1 MIEIRPTVAIALL
14 LTSGIAAQWLAW
26 RVRLPA
32 ILPLLITG
40 FLIGPVLQLVDPSE
54 LIGDLFFPEI
64 SLAVGLILFEGGLTL
79 RLSQI
84 REMRKVVFNL
94 VTVGALITWVGSALA
109 AYLILDLPLGFSLLF
124 GALIIVTGPTVIG
137 PLLRNVRPTAN
148 IANVLKWEGIL
159 IDPIGALVAVLVFE
173 FLIIGDQQAALSH
186 SLLLFGK
193 FVVVGT
199 LVGILGGIIVAYL
212 LRRRHLP
219 DYLVN
224 VTTLTVVF
232 ASFTLASTL
241 AHESGLLAAVIMGMV
256 LGNANLPIED
266 LLSFKEDLS
275 VLLISILFVTLAAEV
290 ELELLLAILNWPVLI
305 LLAAIILVIR
315 PLNVFIST
323 LRSPLSFREK
333 LFLSWIAPRGIVAA
347 SVSSLFVIRLQE
359 AHTGI
364 EVLTPLVFV
373 VILGTVTLNSLT
385 AKPLANLLGVAEPDP
400 QGFLILGSH
409 EFARKIGQFLQQEG
423 FNVAMTDTNWAH
435 VVAARNQELYAY
447 YGSPLSE
454 KSDDELRLT
463 GIGKLLALTSNDEA
477 NALTALK
484 YAREFGSDN
493 VYQLEPRRTPD
504 VRGKLG
510 HERRGRIAF
519 GRGVTYG
526 ELDSLFARGAQL
538 KKFELREESDYEKV
552 IERNRDVHL
561 PMFVIRKGMIR
572 VVTEDEPAPEPGGT
586 LVSLVLETKPE
597 ATLTV
602 SEQKPS

>member
-1 MIEIRPTVAIALL
+1 MIEIRPSVAIALL
-14 LTSGIAAQWLAW
+14 VTSGIAAQWLAW

-32 ILPLLITG
+32 ILPLLLVG
-40 FLIGPVLQLVDPSE
+40 FLVGPVLRLVDPSE
-54 LIGDLFFPEI
+54 LIGELFFPEI

-84 REMRKVVFNL
+84 REMRTVVFNL
-94 VTVGALITWVGSALA
+94 VTVGALITWLGSALA
-109 AYLILDLPLGFSLLF
+109 TYFILGLPLGFSLLF

-173 FLIIGDQQAALSH
+173 FLIIGDQQAAISQ
-186 SLLLFGK
+186 SLVLLGK
-193 FVVVGT
+193 FITVGS
-199 LVGILGGIIVAYL
+199 LAGVLGGLIVAYI
-212 LRRRHLP
+212 LRRRFVP

-232 ASFTLASTL
+232 ATFTIASSL
-241 AHESGLLAAVIMGMV
+241 AHESGLLAAVVMGMV
-256 LGNANLPIED
+256 LGNSNLPIEG

-290 ELELLLAILNWPVLI
+290 ELGLLLNTLSWPVFLLLAVIV
-305 LLAAIILVIR
+305 LVIR
-315 PLNVFIST
+315 PLNVFVST
-323 LRSPLSFREK
+323 LRSPLSLREK

-347 SVSSLFVIRLQE
+347 SVSSLFVIRLQD

-364 EVLTPLVFV
+364 EVLTPLVFI
-373 VILGTVTLNSLT
+373 VILATVTLNSLT
-385 AKPLANLLGVAEPDP
+385 AKPLANLLGVAEPDA

-409 EFARKIGQFLQQEG
+409 EFARTIAKFLRDEG
-423 FNVAMTDTNWAH
+423 FSVALADTNWAH
-435 VVAARNQELYAY
+435 VAAARNEGLYAY
-447 YGSPLSE
+447 YGSPLSD

-463 GIGKLLALTSNDEA
+463 GIGKLLALTPNDEA

-484 YAREFGSDN
+484 YTREFGSDN
-493 VYQLEPRRTPD
+493 VYQLEPRRTPE
-504 VRGKLG
+504 VHGKLG

-519 GRGVTYG
+519 GAGVTYT

-538 KKFELREESDYEKV
+538 RKSEVREASDVQKRVENNQE
-552 IERNRDVHL
+552 ICL
-561 PMFVIRKGMIR
+561 PMFVIKAREIR
-572 VVTEDEPAPEPGGT
+572 VVTSDAPAPEVGST
-586 LVSLVLETKPE
+586 LVSLVLEQTHQAVHE
-597 ATLTV
+597 GR
-602 SEQKPS
+602 